1 MVFQQLD
8 VQLFIIFDGSLYVQI
23 NHNFN
28 TKSRRLALWLFGR
41 VEFGVSFSLW
51 SLDIAGFLSA
61 WESGRSDDQFFEYLN
76 T

>member
-1 MVFQQLD
+1 MFKNLD
-8 VQLFIIFDGSLYVQI
+8 SFSLSLTDALYVQI

>member
-1 MVFQQLD
+1 MVLQQLD
-8 VQLFIIFDGSLYVQI
+8 VLDSFSLSLTDVTYPSALFGF
-23 NHNFN
+23 
-28 TKSRRLALWLFGR
+28 FGR